1 MLWVILRKHNVFDQL
16 IPIYLGWKLQ
26 TRSKDTGTAAIKTTE
41 YYLPPITSKVTD
53 YETVHKYM
61 EYLQTLVSEVGMS
74 YVNIT
79 LDVGAAINAYKYLWN
94 NDGIFNTAV
103 NHLGNFHFMKENFKV
118 NLFLE

>member
-1 MLWVILRKHNVFDQL
+1 M
-16 IPIYLGWKLQ
+16 
-26 TRSKDTGTAAIKTTE
+26 
-41 YYLPPITSKVTD
+41 LPPITSKVTD

-61 EYLQTLVSEVGMS
+61 EYLQTLASKVGMS

-94 NDGIFNTAV
+94 NYNIFNTV
-103 NHLGNFHFMKENFKV
+103 VIYFGDFHLMTENFKV